1 MSGVEDTTI
10 IGNLTADPE
19 LRFTPSGRPVANFT
33 VARTPRKFNKDRN
46 EWEDGVTLFMPV
58 SAWGDL
64 GENVAATLAKGMR
77 VIVVGALT
85 QANWQD
91 KATGGNRSRVELNAD
106 SVGPD
111 LRNAT
116 AVVTRAARGGATA
129 PAPAGAA
136 ANANAWG
143 APPAPPAAPWGGNGG
158 GSDEPPF

>member
-1 MSGVEDTTI
+1 MSGVEPTVI
-10 IGNLTADPE
+10 VGNLTADPE
-19 LRFTPSGRPVANFT
+19 LKFTPSGRAVANFT
-33 VARTPRKFNKDRN
+33 LARTPRKFNKDRN

-77 VIVVGALT
+77 VIVIGALT

-91 KATGGNRSRVELNAD
+91 KATGANRSRVELNAD

-116 AVVTRAARGGATA
+116 AVVTKVARGGGAIPATA
-129 PAPAGAA
+129 PAAAPAS
-136 ANANAWG
+136 AWG
-143 APPAPPAAPWGGNGG
+143 SPPAPSPDPWGGRNG